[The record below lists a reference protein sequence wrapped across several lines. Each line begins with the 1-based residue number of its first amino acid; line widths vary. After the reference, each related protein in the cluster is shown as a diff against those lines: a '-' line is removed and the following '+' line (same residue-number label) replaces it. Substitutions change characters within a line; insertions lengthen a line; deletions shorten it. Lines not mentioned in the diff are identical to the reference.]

1 MIYIMKKDDILR
13 KIYSKIDEIPTLPAV
28 IPKLLSV
35 MESDKANAY
44 DIANTISNDPA
55 LSSKILKVANSAY
68 YGFSQEI
75 LSLKLAMPL
84 LGHNMVKSLALSIG
98 VIQSLPSGKR
108 SPNFSDEGLWVHSLA
123 VATLMQELGKRF
135 RRGGNEEHFF
145 IIGLLHDIGKVVLN
159 QHFSEL
165 FQEALEQVHNEGVAG
180 LHIAESRLIGFDH
193 GEIGAMLLTRWK
205 FPDVISSSIAVHH
218 QIEGHEGTNGRD
230 VAMLRVANALPQEL
244 GLGQDGNPV
253 PPAINRQDLKVLE
266 IEENEIEEMREYL
279 IGVKDEIY
287 ALFDAMT

>member
-1 MIYIMKKDDILR
+1 MEKDDVLR

-28 IPKLLSV
+28 VPKLLSV
-35 MESDKANAY
+35 MESETSNAS

-98 VIQSLPSGKR
+98 VIQSLPSDRR
-108 SPNFSDEGLWVHSLA
+108 SPNFSDKGLWIHSLA

-135 RRGGNEEHFF
+135 RKGGNPEQFF

-159 QHFSEL
+159 QYFSEL
-165 FQEALEQVHNEGVAG
+165 FQEALEEVHNEGIAG

-205 FPDVISSSIAVHH
+205 FPDVISNSIALHH
-218 QIEGHEGTNGRD
+218 QKEAPEGTNGRD

-253 PPAINRQDLKVLE
+253 PPAISRQDLKVLE
-266 IEENEIEEMREYL
+266 IGENEIEEMRAYL

>member
-1 MIYIMKKDDILR
+1 MEKDEVLK

-35 MESDKANAY
+35 MESDRTNAS
-44 DIANTISNDPA
+44 DIAKTISNDPA

-75 LSLKLAMPL
+75 FNLKLAMPL

-98 VIQSLPSGKR
+98 VIQSLPSGRR

-135 RRGGNEEHFF
+135 RKGGKAEHLF
-145 IIGLLHDIGKVVLN
+145 IIGLLHDIGKIVLN
-159 QHFSEL
+159 QYFGEL
-165 FQEALEQVHNEGVAG
+165 FQEALEEVHNEGIAG

-193 GEIGAMLLTRWK
+193 GKIGAMLLTRWK
-205 FPDVISSSIAVHH
+205 FPDLISSSIAVHH
-218 QIEGHEGTNGRD
+218 QIETPEGTNGLD

-253 PPAINRQDLKVLE
+253 PPAISRQDLNALQ
-266 IEENEIEEMREYL
+266 IGENEIEEMRTYL
-279 IGVKDEIY
+279 VGVKDDIY
-287 ALFDAMT
+287 TLFDAMT

>member
-1 MIYIMKKDDILR
+1 MEKDDVLR

-28 IPKLLSV
+28 VPKLLSV
-35 MESDKANAY
+35 MESETSNAS

-98 VIQSLPSGKR
+98 VMNSLPSGRR
-108 SPNFSDEGLWVHSLA
+108 SPNFSDKGLWIHSLA

-135 RRGGNEEHFF
+135 RKGGNPEQFF

-159 QHFSEL
+159 QYFSEL
-165 FQEALEQVHNEGVAG
+165 FQEALEEVHNEGIAG

-205 FPDVISSSIAVHH
+205 FPDVISNSIALHH
-218 QIEGHEGTNGRD
+218 QKEAPEGTNGRD

-253 PPAINRQDLKVLE
+253 PPAISRQDLKVLE
-266 IEENEIEEMREYL
+266 IGENEIEEMRAYL

>member
-1 MIYIMKKDDILR
+1 MEKNDVLR
-13 KIYSKIDEIPTLPAV
+13 RIYSKIDEIPTLPAV
-28 IPKLLSV
+28 VPKLLSV
-35 MESDKANAY
+35 MENDGADAS
-44 DIANTISNDPA
+44 DIAGTISTDPA

-98 VIQSLPSGKR
+98 VIHSLPSDKK
-108 SPNFSDEGLWVHSLA
+108 SPNFSDKGLWVHGLA

-135 RRGGNEEHFF
+135 RNGGNAEHFF
-145 IIGLLHDIGKVVLN
+145 ITGLLHDIGKVVLN
-159 QHFSEL
+159 QYFNDL
-165 FQEALEQVHNEGVAG
+165 FQEALAEVHNERTAG
-180 LHIAESRLIGFDH
+180 LHIAESKLIGFDH

-205 FPDVISSSIAVHH
+205 FPDVISSSIAAHH
-218 QIEGHEGTNGRD
+218 QTKTPEGTNGRD

-253 PPAINRQDLKVLE
+253 PPAISEQDLKVLE
-266 IEENEIEEMREYL
+266 IGKNEIEEMRAYL
-279 IGVKDEIY
+279 VGVKDEIY

>member
-1 MIYIMKKDDILR
+1 MEKDEVLK

-35 MESDKANAY
+35 MESDRTNAS
-44 DIANTISNDPA
+44 DIAKTISNDPA

-75 LSLKLAMPL
+75 FNLKLAMPL

-98 VIQSLPSGKR
+98 VIQSLPSGRR

-135 RRGGNEEHFF
+135 RKGGKAEHLF
-145 IIGLLHDIGKVVLN
+145 IIGLLHDIGKIVLN
-159 QHFSEL
+159 QYFGEL
-165 FQEALEQVHNEGVAG
+165 FQEALEEVHNEGIAG

-193 GEIGAMLLTRWK
+193 GKIGAMLLTRWK
-205 FPDVISSSIAVHH
+205 FPDLISSSIAVHH
-218 QIEGHEGTNGRD
+218 QIETPEGTNGPD

-253 PPAINRQDLKVLE
+253 PPAISRQDLNALQIGEK
-266 IEENEIEEMREYL
+266 EIEEMRTYL
-279 IGVKDEIY
+279 VSVKDDIY
-287 ALFDAMT
+287 TLFDAMT

>member
-1 MIYIMKKDDILR
+1 MEKDAVLR

-35 MESDKANAY
+35 MESDRTNAS
-44 DIANTISNDPA
+44 DIAKTISNDPA

-68 YGFSQEI
+68 YGFSQEVS
-75 LSLKLAMPL
+75 SLKLAMPL
-84 LGHNMVKSLALSIG
+84 LGRNMVKSLALSIG
-98 VIQSLPSGKR
+98 VIQTLPSGRR

-123 VATLMQELGKRF
+123 VATLMQELGIRF
-135 RRGGNEEHFF
+135 RKGRNSERFF

-159 QHFSEL
+159 QYFSEL
-165 FQEALEQVHNEGVAG
+165 FQAALEEVQNEEIAG
-180 LHIAESRLIGFDH
+180 LYVAESKLIGFDH

-205 FPDVISSSIAVHH
+205 FPDVISSSIAAHH
-218 QIEGHEGTNGRD
+218 QIEAPEGTNERD
-230 VAMLRVANALPQEL
+230 VAMLRIANALPQEL

-253 PPAINRQDLKVLE
+253 PPAISRQDLRVLE
-266 IEENEIEEMREYL
+266 IEENEIEEMRAYL
-279 IGVKDEIY
+279 VGIKDEIY

>member
-1 MIYIMKKDDILR
+1 MEKDDVLK

-28 IPKLLSV
+28 VPKLLSV
-35 MESDKANAY
+35 MGKDGANAS
-44 DIANTISNDPA
+44 DIAGTISTDPA

-84 LGHNMVKSLALSIG
+84 LGRNMVKSLALSIG
-98 VIQSLPSGKR
+98 VIQSLPSHKK
-108 SPNFSDEGLWVHSLA
+108 SPNFSDKGLWVHGLA

-135 RRGGNEEHFF
+135 NNGGNTEHFF
-145 IIGLLHDIGKVVLN
+145 ITGLLHDIGKVVLN
-159 QHFSEL
+159 QHFNEL
-165 FQEALEQVHNEGVAG
+165 FQEALEKIHNEGIAG
-180 LHIAESRLIGFDH
+180 LHVVESQLIGFDH
-193 GEIGAMLLTRWK
+193 GEIGAILLTRWK
-205 FPDVISSSIAVHH
+205 FPDVISSAIAAHH
-218 QIEGHEGTNGRD
+218 QTKTPEGTNGRD

-253 PPAINRQDLKVLE
+253 PPAISGQDLKVLE
-266 IEENEIEEMREYL
+266 IGENEIEEMRAYL
-279 IGVKDEIY
+279 VGVEDEIY

>member
-1 MIYIMKKDDILR
+1 MEKDVVLR

-28 IPKLLSV
+28 VPKLLSV
-35 MESDKANAY
+35 IESDRANVS
-44 DIANTISNDPA
+44 DIAGVISTDPA
-55 LSSKILKVANSAY
+55 LASKILKVANSAY
-68 YGFSQEI
+68 YGFSQEV

-98 VIQSLPSGKR
+98 VIHSLPSGRR
-108 SPNFSDEGLWVHSLA
+108 SPNFSDKGLWVHSLA
-123 VATLMQELGKRF
+123 VATVMQELGKRF
-135 RRGGNEEHFF
+135 IKGGNAEHFF

-159 QHFSEL
+159 QYFSEL
-165 FQEALEQVHNEGVAG
+165 FQEALEEVHNEGIAG

-218 QIEGHEGTNGRD
+218 QTETPEETNGRD

-253 PPAINRQDLKVLE
+253 PPAISRQDLKALE
-266 IEENEIEEMREYL
+266 IGENEIEEMRAYL
-279 IGVKDEIY
+279 IGVEDEIY

>member
-1 MIYIMKKDDILR
+1 MGKNDVLK

-28 IPKLLSV
+28 VPKLLSV
-35 MESDKANAY
+35 MENDSADAS
-44 DIANTISNDPA
+44 DIAGTISTDPA

-98 VIQSLPSGKR
+98 VIHSLPSDKK
-108 SPNFSDEGLWVHSLA
+108 SPNFSDKGLWVHGLA

-135 RRGGNEEHFF
+135 RNGENAEHFF
-145 IIGLLHDIGKVVLN
+145 ITGLLHDIGKVVLN
-159 QHFSEL
+159 Q
-165 FQEALEQVHNEGVAG
+165 VHNERTAG
-180 LHIAESRLIGFDH
+180 LHIAESKLIGFDH

-205 FPDVISSSIAVHH
+205 FPDVISSSIAAHH
-218 QIEGHEGTNGRD
+218 QTKTPEGTNSRD

-253 PPAINRQDLKVLE
+253 PPAISEQDLKVLE
-266 IEENEIEEMREYL
+266 IGKNEIEEMRAYL
-279 IGVKDEIY
+279 VGVKDEIY

>member
-1 MIYIMKKDDILR
+1 MEKDDVLK

-35 MESDKANAY
+35 MESDRTNAS
-44 DIANTISNDPA
+44 DIAKTISSDPA

-75 LSLKLAMPL
+75 FNLKLAMPL

-98 VIQSLPSGKR
+98 VIQSLPSGRR
-108 SPNFSDEGLWVHSLA
+108 SPNFSDKGLWVHSLA
-123 VATLMQELGKRF
+123 VATLMQELGKRL
-135 RRGGNEEHFF
+135 RKEGNAEHLF
-145 IIGLLHDIGKVVLN
+145 IIGLLHDIGKIVLN
-159 QHFSEL
+159 QYFGEL
-165 FQEALEQVHNEGVAG
+165 FQEALEEVHNEGIAG

-193 GEIGAMLLTRWK
+193 GKIGAMLLTRWK
-205 FPDVISSSIAVHH
+205 FPEVISRSIAVHH
-218 QIEGHEGTNGRD
+218 QIEAPEGTNGRD

-253 PPAINRQDLKVLE
+253 PPAISRQDLNVLQ
-266 IEENEIEEMREYL
+266 IGENEIEEMRTYL
-279 IGVKDEIY
+279 VGVKDDIHT
-287 ALFDAMT
+287 LFDAMT

>member
-1 MIYIMKKDDILR
+1 MEKDAVLR

-28 IPKLLSV
+28 VPKLLSV
-35 MESDKANAY
+35 MESETSNAS
-44 DIANTISNDPA
+44 DIADTISNDPA

-98 VIQSLPSGKR
+98 VIHSLPSGRR
-108 SPNFSDEGLWVHSLA
+108 SPNFSDKGLWIHSLA

-135 RRGGNEEHFF
+135 RKGGIAEHFF

-159 QHFSEL
+159 QYFSEL
-165 FQEALEQVHNEGVAG
+165 FQEALEEVHNEGIAG

-193 GEIGAMLLTRWK
+193 GEIGAILLTRWK
-205 FPDVISSSIAVHH
+205 FPDVISSSIALHH
-218 QIEGHEGTNGRD
+218 QKEAPEGINGLD

-253 PPAINRQDLKVLE
+253 PPAISRQDLKVLE
-266 IEENEIEEMREYL
+266 IGENEIEEMRAYL
-279 IGVKDEIY
+279 VGVKDEIY

>member
-1 MIYIMKKDDILR
+1 MEKDDVLR

-35 MESDKANAY
+35 MESDRTNAS
-44 DIANTISNDPA
+44 DIANIISTDPA
-55 LSSKILKVANSAY
+55 LTSKILKVANSAY

-98 VIQSLPSGKR
+98 VIQSLPSGRR
-108 SPNFSDEGLWVHSLA
+108 SPNFSDKGLWVHSLA

-135 RRGGNEEHFF
+135 RKGGNAEHLF

-159 QHFSEL
+159 QYVSDL
-165 FQEALEQVHNEGVAG
+165 FQEALEEVHNEGIAG

-193 GEIGAMLLTRWK
+193 GEIGAMLLTRWR

-218 QIEGHEGTNGRD
+218 QIDTPQGTNGRD

-253 PPAINRQDLKVLE
+253 PPAISSQDLKVLE
-266 IEENEIEEMREYL
+266 IGENEIEEMRAYL
-279 IGVKDEIY
+279 VGVKDEIHV
-287 ALFDAMT
+287 LFDAMT